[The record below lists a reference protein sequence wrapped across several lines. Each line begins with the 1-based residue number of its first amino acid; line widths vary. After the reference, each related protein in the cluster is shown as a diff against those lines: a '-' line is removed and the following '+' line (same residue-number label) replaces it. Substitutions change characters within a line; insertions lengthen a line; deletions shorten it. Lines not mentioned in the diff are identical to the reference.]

1 MFDLFDEKLN
11 PICLDPATSRAYLEG
26 SPHRFFINLKDTMV
40 FFFESSEVK
49 PNIDIFFLSSNLKY
63 FEVGLHDIYGELLNM
78 L

>member
-1 MFDLFDEKLN
+1 
-11 PICLDPATSRAYLEG
+11 
-26 SPHRFFINLKDTMV
+26 MV

-49 PNIDIFFLSSNLKY
+49 PNIDIFFLPSNLKY